1 MKKLCLFCIT
11 LSLSCNLFASHI
23 SGGELIYEYLGAG
36 SSPNTDKFKIT
47 MRLFRE
53 CTSSG
58 QVLNAEIVQIGIYNN
73 PSLDLNQ
80 TVYLTK
86 EWTSQDPP
94 SIQNTSGITPCLTNE
109 FDLCY
114 QVGVFSNQVELP
126 RTASGYT
133 LSWIRFSR
141 QKIVNVA
148 DIPYPKYAVGATFIT
163 TIPGSNQLPS
173 GSNSCPQF
181 GINDTVIVCGNK
193 NFDLSYKAIDV
204 DGDSLVYSFTSPYNG
219 GDSIIPNP
227 SPPTFLRLTP
237 LPFVSPFSGTS
248 PLGVNVTI
256 NSSTGMISGIAPA
269 AGKYV
274 VNVSV
279 KEYRNG
285 VYLSE
290 HRKDFILS
298 IGNCDFTSAVLP
310 EKIVQFNTFSAFFE
324 NNSTS
329 SNIVKYHWNFGVP
342 SILTDT
348 SNSPTPTY
356 VYADTGSYIVK
367 LNVEGLAGCKDS
379 STTKIL
385 VYPGFKANFGFTP
398 GCYQTPFHF
407 TDSTTSKF
415 GTVKSWYWNFG
426 DINTIADTSIIQNP
440 IYQYPSSGI
449 DTVMLIAASSKGCID
464 TAYKQLLVLDK
475 PLISLPFRDT
485 LICSGDTLHL
495 TSASSVASNFSWL
508 PNSFISN
515 TSIHDPLVYPP
526 TSTTYIVTVDNQK
539 GCTNS
544 DSIRVNVS
552 NHITLDI
559 GNDTTICQTD
569 IIQLNTTSNALYYS
583 WSPALGLSDSSAQ
596 YPLASPLTSTTYHL
610 VASLSNKCFA
620 TKDITINVEPYP
632 RVQVGNDTAIC
643 FGSSAQLNAN
653 ISGSNYTWLPTSTL
667 SNASSLTPVA
677 NPQSTTTYVLSVT
690 DNKGC
695 TKTVSDSIV
704 VSVIPPVKAFAGND
718 TSIVFFQPLQLNA
731 TGGSIYTWTPTT
743 GMNNP
748 NISNPIVTLDGSI
761 DSITYFVHVATPEG
775 CAADDAVKVFVF
787 KIQPEIFVPSAFTP
801 NGDGRNDIIQPV
813 LSSGMKRLD
822 YFRIYN
828 RWGQL
833 LYSTSEIGKGWDGS
847 IGGKDQAGDSYVYV
861 AQATDYLDRKIFRK
875 GTIVLIR

>member
-237 LPFVSPFSGTS
+237 LPFLSPFSGTS

-290 HRKDFILS
+290 HRKDFIL
-298 IGNCDFTSAVLP
+298 
-310 EKIVQFNTFSAFFE
+310 
-324 NNSTS
+324 
-329 SNIVKYHWNFGVP
+329 
-342 SILTDT
+342 
-348 SNSPTPTY
+348 
-356 VYADTGSYIVK
+356 
-367 LNVEGLAGCKDS
+367 
-379 STTKIL
+379 
-385 VYPGFKANFGFTP
+385 
-398 GCYQTPFHF
+398 
-407 TDSTTSKF
+407 
-415 GTVKSWYWNFG
+415 
-426 DINTIADTSIIQNP
+426 
-440 IYQYPSSGI
+440 
-449 DTVMLIAASSKGCID
+449 
-464 TAYKQLLVLDK
+464 
-475 PLISLPFRDT
+475 
-485 LICSGDTLHL
+485 
-495 TSASSVASNFSWL
+495 
-508 PNSFISN
+508 
-515 TSIHDPLVYPP
+515 
-526 TSTTYIVTVDNQK
+526 
-539 GCTNS
+539 
-544 DSIRVNVS
+544 
-552 NHITLDI
+552 
-559 GNDTTICQTD
+559 
-569 IIQLNTTSNALYYS
+569 
-583 WSPALGLSDSSAQ
+583 
-596 YPLASPLTSTTYHL
+596 
-610 VASLSNKCFA
+610 
-620 TKDITINVEPYP
+620 
-632 RVQVGNDTAIC
+632 
-643 FGSSAQLNAN
+643 
-653 ISGSNYTWLPTSTL
+653 
-667 SNASSLTPVA
+667 
-677 NPQSTTTYVLSVT
+677 
-690 DNKGC
+690 
-695 TKTVSDSIV
+695 
-704 VSVIPPVKAFAGND
+704 
-718 TSIVFFQPLQLNA
+718 
-731 TGGSIYTWTPTT
+731 
-743 GMNNP
+743 
-748 NISNPIVTLDGSI
+748 
-761 DSITYFVHVATPEG
+761 
-775 CAADDAVKVFVF
+775 
-787 KIQPEIFVPSAFTP
+787 
-801 NGDGRNDIIQPV
+801 
-813 LSSGMKRLD
+813 
-822 YFRIYN
+822 
-828 RWGQL
+828 
-833 LYSTSEIGKGWDGS
+833 
-847 IGGKDQAGDSYVYV
+847 
-861 AQATDYLDRKIFRK
+861 
-875 GTIVLIR
+875 